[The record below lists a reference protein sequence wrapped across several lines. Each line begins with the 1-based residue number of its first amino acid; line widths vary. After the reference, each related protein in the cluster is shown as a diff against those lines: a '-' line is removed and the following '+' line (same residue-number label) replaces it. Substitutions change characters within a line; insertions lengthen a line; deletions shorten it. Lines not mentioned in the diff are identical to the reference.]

1 MKKLL
6 NMIDLSDA
14 PEALKILESSCEVTH
29 SAPNQKLL
37 LETIE
42 HFDCFL
48 TPLGVRSNA
57 EVISRATR
65 LKLIATPTSPARPVR
80 PMRWV

>member
-1 MKKLL
+1 MKRHL

-14 PEALKILESSCEVTH
+14 PEALKILESSFEVTH

-37 LETIE
+37 RETIE

-48 TPLGVRSNA
+48 TPWASAL
-57 EVISRATR
+57 
-65 LKLIATPTSPARPVR
+65 TPK
-80 PMRWV
+80 